1 MKGSA
6 LLASLLLAASAA
18 SGAKDA
24 TAMSENDIR
33 QLVER
38 VNDAQNRMMM
48 RGSGAAEVEA
58 MFDLYTEDF
67 TYVHEAYGGVYTR
80 QALHGNSVRFAKAG
94 EYQFTEDRYRI
105 LHILPGHDAAAV
117 QRLESNSGNRH
128 LAVFEFKDGK
138 VSKIVEYWK

>member
-1 MKGSA
+1 MRRIA
-6 LLASLLLAASAA
+6 VLASLLLATAV
-18 SGAKDA
+18 GAQED
-24 TAMSENDIR
+24 TALSEADIR

-48 RGSGAAEVEA
+48 RGAGATEVNA
-58 MFDLYTEDF
+58 VFDLYTEDF

-80 QALHGNSVRFAKAG
+80 QELHGNSVRFAEAG

-117 QRLESNSGNRH
+117 QRLESSSGNPH
-128 LAVFEFKDGK
+128 LAVFEFKEGK
-138 VSKIVEYWK
+138 VSRIIEYWK